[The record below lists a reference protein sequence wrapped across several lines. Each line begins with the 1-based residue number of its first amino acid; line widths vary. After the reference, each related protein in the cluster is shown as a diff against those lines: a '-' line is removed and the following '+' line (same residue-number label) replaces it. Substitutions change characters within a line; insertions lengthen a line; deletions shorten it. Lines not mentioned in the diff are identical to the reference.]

1 MVTTATIA
9 SECVSI
15 DRFPEWA
22 EWNETAWTIQR
33 SIEAAL

>member
-1 MVTTATIA
+1 MMPATIA

-15 DRFPEWA
+15 DRFPDYREWD
-22 EWNETAWTIQR
+22 ETAWTIQR

>member
-1 MVTTATIA
+1 MMPATIA

-15 DRFPEWA
+15 ERFPQFREWD
-22 EWNETAWTIQR
+22 ETAWTIQR